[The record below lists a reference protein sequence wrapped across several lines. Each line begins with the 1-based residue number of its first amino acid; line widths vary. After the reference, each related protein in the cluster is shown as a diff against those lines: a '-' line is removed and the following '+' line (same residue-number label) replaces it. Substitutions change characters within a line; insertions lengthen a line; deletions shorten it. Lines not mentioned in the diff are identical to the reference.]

1 MGGLEG
7 YGVLIIGYFRLA
19 PDLTLFF
26 LGFFI
31 HASILALIHLYIH
44 SSNVYG
50 ESDNSSFSDYRQK

>member
-1 MGGLEG
+1 M
-7 YGVLIIGYFRLA
+7 LIIGYFRLA